1 MNFSE
6 HLKINDEGEA
16 LTLTLCDN
24 PFECFTCKDFFN
36 NISQALLKEWMNKN
50 KIEDLLQL
58 STFKFVINENN
69 FELLSIDGLNKWLG
83 EIMPFFEQY
92 AGEQWPTASLL
103 LRANLALSP
112 NNKQIILYITIIYPE
127 SVGKTAQGRLT
138 LFHHDDCI
146 SVTHQTINAKTFY
159 NQNAIDNIFDSNC
172 YDEIFKTLWSKLPY
186 LNEVNKLS
194 SIYLFSWSLFKL
206 KLIKTNGYYCN
217 DWYLNNDL
225 QNLNIKA
232 NDEK

>member
-1 MNFSE
+1 MNYTE
-6 HLKINDEGEA
+6 HLKINDEGEEMI
-16 LTLTLCDN
+16 LTLCDN
-24 PFECFTCKDFFN
+24 PYECFTCKEFIN
-36 NISQALLKEWMNKN
+36 RIRQSLLKEWMNKN
-50 KIEDLLQL
+50 SIEKNIQL
-58 STFKFVINENN
+58 STFKIAINETNY
-69 FELLSIDGLNKWLG
+69 ELLSIDGLNKWLG

-92 AGEQWPTASLL
+92 ASELWPTASVL

-186 LNEVNKLS
+186 LNELNKLS
-194 SIYLFSWSLFKL
+194 SIYLYSWGLFQL
-206 KLIKTNGYYCN
+206 KLQMHQGYYCN
-217 DWYLNNDL
+217 DWALNNNQFEKL
-225 QNLNIKA
+225 IVKA
-232 NDEK
+232 NNE

>member
-1 MNFSE
+1 
-6 HLKINDEGEA
+6 
-16 LTLTLCDN
+16 
-24 PFECFTCKDFFN
+24 
-36 NISQALLKEWMNKN
+36 
-50 KIEDLLQL
+50 
-58 STFKFVINENN
+58 
-69 FELLSIDGLNKWLG
+69 
-83 EIMPFFEQY
+83 
-92 AGEQWPTASLL
+92 
-103 LRANLALSP
+103 
-112 NNKQIILYITIIYPE
+112 
-127 SVGKTAQGRLT
+127 
-138 LFHHDDCI
+138 LFHHDACI

-159 NQNAIDNIFDSNC
+159 NQNAIDNIFDTNC

-217 DWYLNNDL
+217 EWYLNNDL

>member
-1 MNFSE
+1 MNYTE
-6 HLKINDEGEA
+6 HLKINDEGQEMI
-16 LTLTLCDN
+16 LTLCDN
-24 PFECFTCKDFFN
+24 PYECFTCKEFIN
-36 NISQALLKEWMNKN
+36 SIRQALLKEWMNKN
-50 KIEDLLQL
+50 SIEKNIQL
-58 STFKFVINENN
+58 STFKIAINETNY
-69 FELLSIDGLNKWLG
+69 ELLSIDGLNKWLG

-92 AGEQWPTASLL
+92 ASELWPTASVL

-186 LNEVNKLS
+186 LNELNKLS
-194 SIYLFSWSLFKL
+194 SIYLYSWGLFQL
-206 KLIKTNGYYCN
+206 KLQMHQGYYCN
-217 DWYLNNDL
+217 DWALNNNQFEKL
-225 QNLNIKA
+225 TVKA
-232 NDEK
+232 NNE

>member
-1 MNFSE
+1 MNYTE
-6 HLKINDEGEA
+6 HLKINDEGQEMI
-16 LTLTLCDN
+16 LTLCDN
-24 PFECFTCKDFFN
+24 PYECFTCKDFIN
-36 NISQALLKEWMNKN
+36 SIRQALLKEWMKKN
-50 KIEDLLQL
+50 SIEKNIQL
-58 STFKFVINENN
+58 STFKIAINETNY
-69 FELLSIDGLNKWLG
+69 ELLSIDGLNKWLG

-92 AGEQWPTASLL
+92 ASELWPTASVL

-186 LNEVNKLS
+186 LNELNKLS
-194 SIYLFSWSLFKL
+194 SIYLYSWGLFQL
-206 KLIKTNGYYCN
+206 KLQMHQGYYCN
-217 DWYLNNDL
+217 DWALNNNQFEKL
-225 QNLNIKA
+225 IVKA
-232 NDEK
+232 NNE

>member
-1 MNFSE
+1 MNYTE
-6 HLKINDEGEA
+6 HLKINDEGEEMI
-16 LTLTLCDN
+16 LTLCDN
-24 PFECFTCKDFFN
+24 PYECFTCKEFIN
-36 NISQALLKEWMNKN
+36 SIRQALLKEWMNKN
-50 KIEDLLQL
+50 SIEKNIQL
-58 STFKFVINENN
+58 STFKIAINETNY
-69 FELLSIDGLNKWLG
+69 ELLSIDGLNKWLG

-92 AGEQWPTASLL
+92 ASELWPTASVL

-186 LNEVNKLS
+186 LNELNKLS
-194 SIYLFSWSLFKL
+194 SIYLYSWGLFQL
-206 KLIKTNGYYCN
+206 KLQMHQGYYCN
-217 DWYLNNDL
+217 DWALNNNQFEKL
-225 QNLNIKA
+225 TVKA
-232 NDEK
+232 NNE

>member
-1 MNFSE
+1 MNYTE
-6 HLKINDEGEA
+6 HLKINDEGQEMI
-16 LTLTLCDN
+16 LTLCDN
-24 PFECFTCKDFFN
+24 PYECFTCKEFIN
-36 NISQALLKEWMNKN
+36 SIRQALLKEWMNKN
-50 KIEDLLQL
+50 SIEKNIQL
-58 STFKFVINENN
+58 STFKIAINETNY
-69 FELLSIDGLNKWLG
+69 ELLSIDGLNKWLG

-92 AGEQWPTASLL
+92 ASELWPTASVL

-186 LNEVNKLS
+186 LNELNKLS
-194 SIYLFSWSLFKL
+194 SIYLYSWGLFQL
-206 KLIKTNGYYCN
+206 KLQMHQGYYCN
-217 DWYLNNDL
+217 DWALNNNQFEKL
-225 QNLNIKA
+225 TIKA
-232 NDEK
+232 NNE

>member
-1 MNFSE
+1 MNYTE
-6 HLKINDEGEA
+6 HLKINDEGQEMI
-16 LTLTLCDN
+16 LTLCDN
-24 PFECFTCKDFFN
+24 PYECFTCKEFIN
-36 NISQALLKEWMNKN
+36 SIRQALLKEWMNKN
-50 KIEDLLQL
+50 SIEKNIQL
-58 STFKFVINENN
+58 STFKIAINKTNY
-69 FELLSIDGLNKWLG
+69 ELLSIDGLNKWLG

-92 AGEQWPTASLL
+92 ASELWPTASVL

-186 LNEVNKLS
+186 LNELNKLS
-194 SIYLFSWSLFKL
+194 SIYLYSWGLFQL
-206 KLIKTNGYYCN
+206 KLQMHQGYYCN
-217 DWYLNNDL
+217 DWVLNNNQFEKL
-225 QNLNIKA
+225 TIKA
-232 NDEK
+232 NNE